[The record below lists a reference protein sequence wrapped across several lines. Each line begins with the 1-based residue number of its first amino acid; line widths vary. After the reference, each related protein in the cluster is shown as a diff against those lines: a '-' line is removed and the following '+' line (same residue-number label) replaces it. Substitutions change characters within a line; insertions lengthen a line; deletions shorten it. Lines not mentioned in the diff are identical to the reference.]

1 VATVGELMV
10 MIAGNNAPLMGSLGQ
25 SEAAL
30 RGFSSTTG
38 TNSAASASHLNTIGI
53 AALGVVGAV
62 GIMGAAGVSAAADFQ
77 DRMAI
82 INTIAHQTP
91 EELNRTGEAL
101 RNMASQTGASLTDLT
116 GGFYDLLSAGVS
128 TGNAM
133 EFLRNATTLSIGGL
147 STVGEAVDAIT
158 TATNAWS
165 AAGGRAHLTQQDS
178 ALVADVFAKAIER
191 GKVTADQISS
201 SLANVAST
209 AAAMNIPIQE
219 VGATY
224 ATLTARGIPAAE
236 ATQRLNG
243 ALVALQRIPPGMQ
256 ELQDKT
262 HTSYEEIART
272 EGVQAA
278 FQRLRTDAERYHI
291 SLIDVMGRQ
300 DAMAFVLNVTG
311 AAGRQFSSDLSSMY
325 DATGTAAS
333 QAEERM
339 GTFNRTMDRLG
350 AAVNSAMISVGNA
363 ALPMLS
369 GIAEH
374 VSEVVYAFG
383 QWSDANPGLAGQ
395 ILLTVGAVAALVA
408 GVAFLGPVLG
418 AIAGAVAVIVS
429 PITLLIAALAAA
441 AAGLGV
447 FGETGRSAFDSVA
460 SAINGFIPQTG
471 PLRVAFDTVRDA
483 IANVQV
489 VVGSV
494 VSAITSGRSA
504 FDALSASLSG
514 LIPQT
519 GPVRDGFDAIRGAIA
534 SITDAVGPVFSQIG
548 ADLAS
553 VASAV
558 LTGRSA
564 FDGLTSSLSGV
575 IPYTGPVRT
584 AFEGIRT
591 AIALA
596 QQAFGNIGSAIGS
609 VVGAMQSG
617 RSAFDALGSA
627 ISGLIPYQGPVRA
640 GFEAIRTAIALLQ
653 TAIAQIGTWIT
664 TFVSHLLGT
673 ESSSRQAG
681 VAVGS
686 LATTLG
692 TLVAAVSRVVGTIA
706 TFVIGVVDAANRL
719 GLFKLAGDAVTL
731 AVGLLGDAIRVL
743 FTGMAQLAATAS
755 GVLSVAFNALVAV
768 FNGITAAVNAA
779 TGAIGGLIKGAQ
791 DAAGAVA
798 GIPGVKLGADVAGGA
813 GDIIGNIQRSLPH
826 FDLGGVVPGS
836 GPQLVVA
843 HGGERITP
851 VGGAANSAPISH
863 TTHVVLQLD
872 GTTIAEHVERRIFN
886 NAEGAT
892 SGFAGSPV
900 LLD

>member
-38 TNSAASASHLNTIGI
+38 TNSAAAASHLNTIGI

-278 FQRLRTDAERYHI
+278 FQRLRTDADRYHI

-369 GIAEH
+369 GIAEQ

-447 FGETGRSAFDSVA
+447 FGDAGRTAFDSVA
-460 SAINGFIPQTG
+460 GAINGFIPQTG

-483 IANVQV
+483 IANVQA

-494 VSAITSGRSA
+494 VSAITGGRSA

-519 GPVRDGFDAIRGAIA
+519 GPLRDGFDAIRSAIA

-548 ADLAS
+548 TDLAS

-706 TFVIGVVDAANRL
+706 TFVIGVIDAANRL

-731 AVGLLGDAIRVL
+731 AVGFLGDAIRVL
-743 FTGMAQLAATAS
+743 FIGMAQLAATAS

-768 FNGITAAVNAA
+768 FNAITAAVNAA

-791 DAAGAVA
+791 DAAAAVA
-798 GIPGVKLGADVAGGA
+798 GIPGVKLGGDVVGNLGRGIDQVAG
-813 GDIIGNIQRSLPH
+813 NLPH

-843 HGGERITP
+843 HGGETITP
-851 VGGAANSAPISH
+851 PGRTANSAPVSH

>member
-1 VATVGELMV
+1 MV
-10 MIAGNNAPLMGSLGQ
+10 MVAGNNAPLMASLGQ

-38 TNSAASASHLNTIGI
+38 THTGAASSHLTGVGV
-53 AALGVVGAV
+53 AALGVVGA
-62 GIMGAAGVSAAADFQ
+62 IGVLEATGLRAAADFQ
-77 DRMAI
+77 ERMGI

-91 EELNRTGEAL
+91 DELNRTGDAL
-101 RNMASQTGASLTDLT
+101 RSLAAQTGASLADMQ

-147 STVGEAVDAIT
+147 STVGQAVDVLT
-158 TATNAWS
+158 TATNAWG
-165 AAGGRAHLTQQDS
+165 AATGRAHLTQRDS
-178 ALVADVFAKAIER
+178 GLVMDVMAKAIER
-191 GKVTADQISS
+191 GKVTADQIAS

-219 VGATY
+219 IGSTY
-224 ATLTARGIPAAE
+224 ATLTARGVPAAE

-262 HTSYEEIART
+262 HRSYEEIART

-278 FQRLRTDAERYHI
+278 FQQLRDDADRYHV

-311 AAGRQFSSDLSSMY
+311 AAGRQFSSDLRAMY
-325 DATGTAAS
+325 DSSGTAAG

-350 AAVNSAMISVGNA
+350 ETVNSALISLGS
-363 ALPMLS
+363 ALLPTLS
-369 GIAEH
+369 SIGEH
-374 VSEVVYAFG
+374 VAEVVYGFTL
-383 QWSDANPGLAGQ
+383 WSNANPGLASQ
-395 ILLTVGAVAALVA
+395 ILLVAGAVAALVA
-408 GVAFLGPVLG
+408 GIAFLRPILG
-418 AIAGAVAVIVS
+418 AVGAAAGIITS
-429 PITLLIAALAAA
+429 PLTLLVGTLIAAGAA
-441 AAGLGV
+441 LGV
-447 FGETGRSAFDSVA
+447 FGETGR
-460 SAINGFIPQTG
+460 T
-471 PLRVAFDTVRDA
+471 AFDTVT
-483 IANVQV
+483 
-489 VVGSV
+489 
-494 VSAITSGRSA
+494 SAI
-504 FDALSASLSG
+504 SG

-519 GPVRDGFDAIRGAIA
+519 GPIRTAFDAIRSAIA

-548 ADLAS
+548 TDLAS

-575 IPYTGPVRT
+575 IPYTGPVRA

-813 GDIIGNIQRSLPH
+813 GDVLGNLGKGIGAVAGS
-826 FDLGGVVPGS
+826 FALGGVVPGT
-836 GPQLVVA
+836 GPQLVIA
-843 HGGERITP
+843 HGGETITP
-851 VGGAANSAPISH
+851 PGRTPGGGGTVHVHNTVTLQVDGRTLASIVDERLMDVASAMS
-863 TTHVVLQLD
+863 
-872 GTTIAEHVERRIFN
+872 
-886 NAEGAT
+886 

-900 LLD
+900 MLE